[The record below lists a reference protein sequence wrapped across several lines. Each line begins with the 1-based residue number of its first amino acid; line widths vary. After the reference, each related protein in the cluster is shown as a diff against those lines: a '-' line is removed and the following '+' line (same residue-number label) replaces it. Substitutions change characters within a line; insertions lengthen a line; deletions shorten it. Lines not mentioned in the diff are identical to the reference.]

1 MENLNQKQRFLF
13 DHAPVRG
20 IHVQLNNVW
29 QDILQQ
35 KAYPKA
41 IEKALGE
48 LLAAGVLLASNLKF
62 DGQLILQV
70 QGQGVLK
77 MLVVE
82 ATSDHTCRA
91 TARWDDSQT
100 PADDAD
106 LKSLLGEGG
115 VFVMTLQPKGGEQW
129 QGIVALSGDSIAQM
143 LMDYMKQS
151 EQLATHISLAHSDQA
166 VAGLLLQKLPQE
178 AFEDPNEWQNLEALT
193 QTVKAEELLT
203 LPAET
208 VLYRLYHESP
218 PRLFEA
224 EDVAFACTCSQ
235 QKVSDMLL
243 LIGGEEVGSVLNE
256 QGSIQINCDFCHK
269 AYVFDEAD
277 VTELFGMDVG
287 AAVAAEQ
294 QRNQ

>member
-1 MENLNQKQRFLF
+1 MENINQRQRFLF

-20 IHVQLNNVW
+20 IHVMLNDVW
-29 QDILQQ
+29 QDILKQ
-35 KAYPKA
+35 KTYPKA

-62 DGQLILQV
+62 DGTLILQV
-70 QGQGVLK
+70 QGKGCLK

-82 ATSDHTCRA
+82 ATSEQNCRA
-91 TARWDDSQT
+91 TARWDETQP

-115 VFVMTLQPKGGEQW
+115 VFVMTLQPKGAEPW

-151 EQLATHISLAHSDQA
+151 EQLATYISLAHSDQA

-178 AFEDPNEWQNLEALT
+178 TFDEPDDWQHLEALT
-193 QTVKAEELLT
+193 QTIKAEELLT
-203 LPAET
+203 LPAQT
-208 VLYRLYHESP
+208 VLYRLYHETP
-218 PRLFEA
+218 PRLFDPEPF
-224 EDVAFACTCSQ
+224 AFACTCSHE
-235 QKVSDMLL
+235 KVSNMLL
-243 LIGGEEVGSVLNE
+243 LIGGEEVGSVLLE

-277 VTELFGMDVG
+277 VTELFGMDVR
-287 AAVAAEQ
+287 AAVAQEQ
-294 QRNQ
+294 QRN

>member
-1 MENLNQKQRFLF
+1 MENLNQRQRFLF

-20 IHVQLNNVW
+20 IHVMLNEVW
-29 QDILQQ
+29 QDILKQ
-35 KAYPKA
+35 KTYPKA

-62 DGQLILQV
+62 DGTLILQV
-70 QGQGVLK
+70 QGKGCLK

-82 ATSDHTCRA
+82 ATSEQNCRA
-91 TARWDDSQT
+91 TARWDETQT

-106 LKSLLGEGG
+106 LKTLLGEGG
-115 VFVMTLQPKGGEQW
+115 VFVMTLQPKGAEPW

-151 EQLATHISLAHSDQA
+151 EQLATHISLAHSDQT
-166 VAGLLLQKLPQE
+166 VAGLLLQKLPQQE
-178 AFEDPNEWQNLEALT
+178 FENQDDWQSLEALT
-193 QTVKAEELLT
+193 QTIKADELLT

-208 VLYRLYHESP
+208 VLYRLYHETP
-218 PRLFEA
+218 PRLF
-224 EDVAFACTCSQ
+224 DVETMAFACTCSHE
-235 QKVSDMLL
+235 KVSNMLL
-243 LIGGEEVGSVLNE
+243 LIGGEEVGSVLLE

-277 VTELFGMDVG
+277 VTELFGMDVR
-287 AAVAAEQ
+287 AAVAQEQ
-294 QRNQ
+294 QRN